1 MQTKKL
7 RNSVQGLPDSTVS
20 KLRQI
25 EGRIVGAVA
34 AATDS
39 GSEDYAAVSNRG
51 DARRPDKPSSLRLS
65 GSWMSQTGGS
75 LKLLQA
81 TSPSRSY
88 DEYLLRAAPEE
99 GDVPLT
105 SSVEDVDSVSRRHVK
120 LGSSGGGNKT
130 AQSTVSSLDSLDIGN
145 LGNVR
150 KADFNSTI
158 DTNIS
163 MPEEDHVARADR
175 YEKLASD
182 QVDKLYHLQ
191 TEGDDEDEDDDG
203 DQLDPLPASPSPR
216 KPSGFIPG
224 SAGNV
229 STGSMSPFNQLNDDA
244 CSLGLSDSHD
254 TFADLDSSTRSIDGT
269 PSHK

>member
-1 MQTKKL
+1 M
-7 RNSVQGLPDSTVS
+7 S
-20 KLRQI
+20 
-25 EGRIVGAVA
+25 

-39 GSEDYAAVSNRG
+39 GSEDYEAISGRSGQGKNERQ
-51 DARRPDKPSSLRLS
+51 SSLRLS

-88 DEYLLRAAPEE
+88 DDFLRPAAEDS
-99 GDVPLT
+99 DVPLT

-120 LGSSGGGNKT
+120 LGSGGAGNKGL
-130 AQSTVSSLDSLDIGN
+130 QSTLSSLDSLDVSN
-145 LGNVR
+145 LGAITKN
-150 KADFNSTI
+150 DFNNTI

-163 MPEEDHVARADR
+163 MPSEDHVTRANR

-182 QVDKLYHLQ
+182 QVEKLYDLH
-191 TEGDDEDEDDDG
+191 GDDDDEEEEDEDR
-203 DQLDPLPASPSPR
+203 LDELPSSPSPR
-216 KPSGFIPG
+216 KPSHGVPG

-244 CSLGLSDSHD
+244 GSLGLSDSHD
-254 TFADLDSSTRSIDGT
+254 TFADLDSSTRSIDV
-269 PSHK
+269 PSMHK